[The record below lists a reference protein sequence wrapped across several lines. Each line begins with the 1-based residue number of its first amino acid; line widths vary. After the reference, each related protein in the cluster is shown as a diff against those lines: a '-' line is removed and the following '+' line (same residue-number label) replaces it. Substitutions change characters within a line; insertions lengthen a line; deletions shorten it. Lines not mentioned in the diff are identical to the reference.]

1 MWIWYNHVWLL
12 NIWFLS
18 FFLFFF
24 LLTKLIYVFGKS
36 VKNVSLQM
44 WPKSVTQLERTVSLG
59 INALLFFR
67 EQILLDRESN
77 SPGRI
82 SVRWMAH
89 SLREQTH
96 LSINLLFLV
105 LDLKFFFF
113 SLFGHDLCSNSQ
125 LFKSYIIR
133 SFHIGLL
140 SPYWGWKGPKA
151 RNQCV
156 LSFAAWPIAGW
167 FLTELNPFC
176 HLFLW

>member
-1 MWIWYNHVWLL
+1 MEIITWIRSGSVQPFLFFHLHFNPDLYHVDLVQSCL
-12 NIWFLS
+12 ALKHLINFFLFLS
-18 FFLFFF
+18 FFLF
-24 LLTKLIYVFGKS
+24 LLTILIYVFGKS

-44 WPKSVTQLERTVSLG
+44 WPKSVTQLERTVSFG

-82 SVRWMAH
+82 SVRSMAH

-125 LFKSYIIR
+125 LFKS
-133 SFHIGLL
+133 
-140 SPYWGWKGPKA
+140 
-151 RNQCV
+151 
-156 LSFAAWPIAGW
+156 
-167 FLTELNPFC
+167 
-176 HLFLW
+176 